1 MLGEFSNVVLSLN
14 EHAKLRSRFGPQV
27 TEEYIEKLSCWRAVN
42 PRKAKGSCDYARLI
56 IWIKKDATLQ
66 AFTPPPAP
74 APSLLDEMEQQHRA
88 QCLQRSREREG
99 LTPNSIEDCI
109 AAIRKLDAEKKGIAE

>member
-56 IWIKKDATLQ
+56 IWIKKDATIQ
-66 AFTPPPAP
+66 AFTPPPSP
-74 APSLLDEMEQQHRA
+74 APPLLDELEIQHRA
-88 QCLQRSREREG
+88 ACLQRVRIREG
-99 LTPNSIEDCI
+99 LTPNDIESCLR
-109 AAIRKLDAEKKGIAE
+109 AIRELDGERGL

>member
-1 MLGEFSNVVLSLN
+1 MLGEFGNVVLSLG

-56 IWIKKDATLQ
+56 IWIKKDATIQ
-66 AFTPPPAP
+66 AFTPPPSP

-88 QCLQRSREREG
+88 QCLFRAREREG
-99 LTPNSIEDCI
+99 WVPNSLELCLQ
-109 AAIRKLDAEKKGIAE
+109 AIKELDKEKRA